1 MQAINIE
8 RRFEERLE
16 VIRRQAEFL
25 PAGKRTL
32 VLNSCAKLSVIAKKA
47 GKQLTTAHRRGPV
60 HQPWDARE
68 QEDFA
73 NLDNQKK
80 RIWAALLAG
89 RVLSLENAAE
99 FGTSQM
105 HTHFCDIRQEIAAKH
120 LPYTLC
126 DEWYHPGE
134 GRSRFKKY
142 WLVHE
147 MREHEGT
154 LDSNDEGDNE

>member
-1 MQAINIE
+1 MQTINIE
-8 RRFEERLE
+8 KRFEERLA

-25 PAGKRTL
+25 PAGKRNL
-32 VLNSCAKLSVIAKKA
+32 VLNNCAKLSAYARKA
-47 GKQLTTAHRRGPV
+47 GKQLNTAHYRGPV

-89 RVLSLENAAE
+89 RILSLENAAE

-105 HTHFCDIRQEIAAKH
+105 HTHFCNIRQEIAAKH

-126 DEWYHPGE
+126 DEWHHPGE

-142 WLVHE
+142 WLVHDLE
-147 MREHEGT
+147 KEVP
-154 LDSNDEGDNE
+154 NE

>member
-25 PAGKRTL
+25 PAGKRNL
-32 VLNSCAKLSVIAKKA
+32 VLNSCAKLSAIAKKA
-47 GKQLTTAHRRGPV
+47 GKQLTTAHHRGPV

-73 NLDNQKK
+73 NLANQKK

-89 RVLSLENAAE
+89 RVLSLENAGE

-105 HTHFCDIRQEIAAKH
+105 HTHFFYIRQEIAAKH

-147 MREHEGT
+147 MEKEVP
-154 LDSNDEGDNE
+154 NE

>member
-25 PAGKRTL
+25 PAGKRNL
-32 VLNSCAKLSVIAKKA
+32 VLNSCAKLSAIAKKA
-47 GKQLTTAHRRGPV
+47 GKQLTTAHHRGPV

-73 NLDNQKK
+73 NLANQKK

-89 RVLSLENAAE
+89 RVLSLENAGD

-105 HTHFCDIRQEIAAKH
+105 HTCICKIRREIAAKH

-126 DEWYHPGE
+126 DEWYNPGD
-134 GRSRFKKY
+134 GRSKFKKY
-142 WLVHE
+142 WLIQVLE
-147 MREHEGT
+147 KEVEG
-154 LDSNDEGDNE
+154 

>member
-8 RRFEERLE
+8 KRFEERLA
-16 VIRRQAEFL
+16 VIRRQAEYL
-25 PAGKRTL
+25 PAGKRNL
-32 VLNSCAKLSVIAKKA
+32 VLNNCAKLSTYAKKA
-47 GKQLTTAHRRGPV
+47 GKQLTTAHYRGPV

-105 HTHFCDIRQEIAAKH
+105 HTHFCNIRQEIAAKH

-142 WLVHE
+142 WLVHDLE
-147 MREHEGT
+147 KEGI
-154 LDSNDEGDNE
+154 NE

>member
-1 MQAINIE
+1 MQTINIE
-8 RRFEERLE
+8 KRFEERLA

-25 PAGKRTL
+25 PTGKRNL
-32 VLNSCAKLSVIAKKA
+32 VLNNCAKLATYARKA
-47 GKQLTTAHRRGPV
+47 GKQLATAHHRGPV

-68 QEDFA
+68 NQDFS

-142 WLVHE
+142 WLVHDLE
-147 MREHEGT
+147 KEAH
-154 LDSNDEGDNE
+154 NE

>member
-25 PAGKRTL
+25 PAGKRNL
-32 VLNSCAKLSVIAKKA
+32 VLNSCAKLSAIAKKA
-47 GKQLTTAHRRGPV
+47 GKQLTTAHHRGPV
-60 HQPWDARE
+60 HQPWDTRE

-73 NLDNQKK
+73 NLANQKK
-80 RIWAALLAG
+80 RIWAALLEG
-89 RVLSLENAAE
+89 RVLSLENAGE

-105 HTHFCDIRQEIAAKH
+105 HTHFCYIRQEIAAKH

-126 DEWYHPGE
+126 DEWYNPGE

-147 MREHEGT
+147 LEKEVQNG
-154 LDSNDEGDNE
+154 

>member
-1 MQAINIE
+1 MQVINIE

-25 PAGKRTL
+25 PAGKRNL
-32 VLNSCAKLSVIAKKA
+32 VLNSCAKLSAIAKKA
-47 GKQLTTAHRRGPV
+47 GKQLTTAHHRGPV

-80 RIWAALLAG
+80 RIWAALLEG
-89 RVLSLENAAE
+89 RVLSLENAGE

-105 HTHFCDIRQEIAAKH
+105 HTHFCYIRQEIAAKH

-126 DEWYHPGE
+126 DEWYKPGE

-147 MREHEGT
+147 LEKEVQNG
-154 LDSNDEGDNE
+154 

>member
-1 MQAINIE
+1 MQTINIE
-8 RRFEERLE
+8 KRFEERLA

-25 PAGKRTL
+25 PTGKRNL
-32 VLNSCAKLSVIAKKA
+32 VLNNCAKLATYARKA
-47 GKQLTTAHRRGPV
+47 GKQLATAHRRGPV

-68 QEDFA
+68 NQDFS

-89 RVLSLENAAE
+89 RVLSLENAQE

-105 HTHFCDIRQEIAAKH
+105 HTHFCYIRKEIAAKH

-142 WLVHE
+142 WLVHDLE
-147 MREHEGT
+147 KEAH
-154 LDSNDEGDNE
+154 NE

>member
-25 PAGKRTL
+25 PAGKRNM
-32 VLNSCAKLSVIAKKA
+32 VLNSCAKLSAIAKKA
-47 GKQLTTAHRRGPV
+47 GKQLTTAHHRGPV

-73 NLDNQKK
+73 NLANQKK
-80 RIWAALLAG
+80 RIWAALLEG
-89 RVLSLENAAE
+89 RVLSLENAGE

-105 HTHFCDIRQEIAAKH
+105 HTHFCYIRQEIAAKH

-126 DEWYHPGE
+126 DEWYNPGE

-147 MREHEGT
+147 LEKEVQNG
-154 LDSNDEGDNE
+154 